1 MVRVQIN
8 DDDEV
13 VGVAFQT
20 LSAHDTENIGYVIP
34 VDVVLHFLED
44 ISRHGAYTGTGQH
57 TRPHWVSIASGTY
70 SGSTGDAPFL
80 RLCSHCVD
88 LVYMLP
94 GFCSLGVAFQSM
106 ESPSLRKHKNLPVSD
121 ASVQDKDP

>member
-1 MVRVQIN
+1 MQIN

-44 ISRHGAYTGTGQH
+44 ISRHGAYTGAAALTP
-57 TRPHWVSIASGTY
+57 TS
-70 SGSTGDAPFL
+70 
-80 RLCSHCVD
+80 
-88 LVYMLP
+88 
-94 GFCSLGVAFQSM
+94 
-106 ESPSLRKHKNLPVSD
+106 
-121 ASVQDKDP
+121 